1 MGGADLHDRRG
12 VRRRCRPRARRL
24 LQPLREL
31 GDKVADFS
39 GQMSYCDIQQL
50 FDALIPFGR
59 YRAYWKSHY
68 LSGLGDA
75 AIDLILAGNA
85 RPPSPNTLSSIWNFG
100 GATARV
106 AAPPTRPSAID
117 RCRTCCPSTRSGR
130 APEDDE
136 ANIAWTRAFWERMK
150 PHSAPGPH
158 YLNFPGLGEEG
169 EELVRRYLWR
179 ELRQARRGQAEIRS
193 RSTSSASIRM
203 FCRPRD
209 ESRRHCFG
217 GRDGALHRG

>member
-1 MGGADLHDRRG
+1 M
-12 VRRRCRPRARRL
+12 PTRASDCCS
-24 LQPLREL
+24 PLREL
-31 GDKVADFS
+31 GDQVADFS

-50 FDALIPFGR
+50 FDALVPFGR

-75 AIDLILAGNA
+75 AIDLILEGNA
-85 RPPSPNTLSSIWNFG
+85 SPPSPNTLSSIWNFG

-106 AAPPTRPSAID
+106 AAADSAFGDRSMPYMMSID
-117 RCRTCCPSTRSGR
+117 SVWE

-150 PHSAPGPH
+150 PHSDHGRI

-169 EELVRRYLWR
+169 EELVRRSYGANF
-179 ELRQARRGQAEIRS
+179 ARLGEIKRKYD
-193 RSTSSASIRM
+193 
-203 FCRPRD
+203 PRNVF
-209 ESRRHCFG
+209 RFNQNIKPG
-217 GRDGALHRG
+217 